1 MLLGELRRE
10 NVEEYWNVVT
20 HGLGVILAI
29 IGGLYLFSLTTVGG
43 HNYHFPAVVIFS
55 VSMLMVYTSSVLYHY
70 NHGKP
75 FRKVY
80 RTIDHICI
88 YYLIAGTYTP
98 FLLIS
103 YPEQVGWKLLMVL
116 WSLAFLG
123 TIFKFFYTGRFEK
136 ISVFLYLF
144 LGWFVLVDLNTFLD
158 SIHSKTLYLSIAGGL
173 LYCIGVIFYVRKRP
187 MDHVFWHVFVLLGNA
202 CHYFAVVSIL

>member
-1 MLLGELRRE
+1 MLLVKLRQE
-10 NVEEYWNVVT
+10 NIEEYWNVVT
-20 HGLGVILAI
+20 HGIGVILTL
-29 IGGLYLFSLTTVGG
+29 IGSSYLLSLTNVGSQ
-43 HNYHFPAVVIFS
+43 NYHFPAVVIFS
-55 VSMLMVYTSSVLYHY
+55 VSMLMVYSSSVLYHY

-75 FRKVY
+75 FQKVY

-103 YPEQVGWKLLMVL
+103 YPEQIGWNLLMLL
-116 WSLAFLG
+116 WFLAFLG
-123 TIFKFFYTGRFEK
+123 SLFKFFYTGRYEK
-136 ISVFLYLF
+136 FSVFLYLL

-158 SIHSKTLYLSIAGGL
+158 SVQTNTLYLSIAGGL
-173 LYCIGVIFYVRKRP
+173 LYSIGVIFYVRKRR
-187 MDHVFWHVFVLLGNA
+187 MDHTLWHVFVLLGNA

>member
-1 MLLGELRRE
+1 MLLTKLRQE
-10 NVEEYWNVVT
+10 NVEEYWNVMT
-20 HGLGVILAI
+20 HGLGVILTL
-29 IGGLYLFSLTTVGG
+29 IGGFYLFSLTPIGG
-43 HNYHFPAVVIFS
+43 HNYHFPAVMIFS

-75 FRKVY
+75 FQKVY

-103 YPEQVGWKLLMVL
+103 YPEQIGWKLLMIL
-116 WSLAFLG
+116 WCLAFLG
-123 TIFKFFYTGRFEK
+123 TIFKFFYTGRFDK
-136 ISVFLYLF
+136 ISILLYVL
-144 LGWFVLVDLNTFLD
+144 LGWFVLVDLRTFLD
-158 SIHSKTLYLSIAGGL
+158 SIPTYTLYLALAGGI
-173 LYCIGVIFYVRKRP
+173 LYLIGVIFYVRKRP
-187 MDHVFWHVFVLLGNA
+187 LDHAIWHMFVLLGNA